1 MIRRLRTPE
10 DHNDQGLGVAPFPVF
25 YTKYT
30 EADFVDGGL
39 THFLQDG
46 SPMAWFLFTSSDATD
61 VLLLPTADKSSIW
74 RLPVGMMWPSGTL
87 DFRDV
92 EMTLANAG
100 TVSVEIWEF

>member
-10 DHNDQGLGVAPFPVF
+10 DHNDQGIQVAPFPVF

-30 EADFVDGGL
+30 ASDFVSGAL
-39 THFLQDG
+39 THTLQDG
-46 SPMAWFLFTSSDATD
+46 SPMAWFLFTSSNAAD
-61 VLLLPTADKSSIW
+61 VLLLPTADKSGTWS
-74 RLPVGMMWPSGTL
+74 LKQGFMWASGTL

-92 EMTLANAG
+92 EMILTSSG